1 MIEPQKKSLIPLF
14 ELYNIKMKYF
24 LPLIIAFSILINP
37 LSILAEELTLAG
49 GCFWCLEH
57 DLESLKGINFVQSG
71 YSGGDL
77 ENPTYENHDGH
88 QEVVLVN
95 YDSQLVSLAEILRLY
110 LRNIDPLDGKG
121 QFCDRGD
128 SYRPVI
134 FFKDKIEE
142 TEARDAIVSASNELR
157 VPLEKISVELKSK
170 GKFWLAEEYHQDF
183 AERNELKY
191 KFYRFSCGRDQK
203 LDKLWGD
210 NARST
215 NLWTK

>member
-1 MIEPQKKSLIPLF
+1 
-14 ELYNIKMKYF
+14 MKYF
-24 LPLIIAFSILINP
+24 LPLVIAFSILINP
-37 LSILAEELTLAG
+37 LNSIAEEMILAG

-57 DLESLKGINFVQSG
+57 DLESLNGINYVESG

-77 ENPTYENHDGH
+77 QNPTYENHEGH

-95 YDSQLVSLAEILRLY
+95 YDPQLVTLSEILRLY

-134 FFKDKIEE
+134 FFKDAIEE
-142 TEARDAIVSASNELR
+142 IDSKKAILSASSELG

-170 GKFWLAEEYHQDF
+170 GQFWLAEEYHQDF

-191 KFYRFSCGRDQK
+191 KFYRFSCGRDQR

-215 NLWTK
+215 NLWTE

>member
-1 MIEPQKKSLIPLF
+1 
-14 ELYNIKMKYF
+14 MKYF
-24 LPLIIAFSILINP
+24 LAIIIAFSILINP
-37 LSILAEELTLAG
+37 VNTLAEELILAG

-57 DLESLKGINFVQSG
+57 DLESLKGINSVESG
-71 YSGGDL
+71 YSGGSL
-77 ENPTYENHDGH
+77 QNPTYENHNGH

-95 YDSQLVSLAEILRLY
+95 YDSNLVNLPEILRLY
-110 LRNIDPLDGKG
+110 LRNIDPLDGNG

-134 FFKDKIEE
+134 FFNDSIEE
-142 TEARDAIVSASNELR
+142 NEAKNALISTSNELR
-157 VPLEKISVELKSK
+157 VPLERISVELKPK
-170 GKFWLAEEYHQDF
+170 GKFWLAEEYHQNF

-203 LDKLWGD
+203 LDKLWGE

-215 NLWTK
+215 NIWTE

>member
-14 ELYNIKMKYF
+14 ELYNKKMKYF
-24 LPLIIAFSILINP
+24 LPLIIAFSIFINP

-57 DLESLKGINFVQSG
+57 DLESLKGINFVKSG
-71 YSGGDL
+71 YSGGNL
-77 ENPTYENHDGH
+77 QNPTYENHDGH

-95 YDSQLVSLAEILRLY
+95 YDSQMVSLTEILRLY

-142 TEARDAIVSASNELR
+142 TEARNAIVSASNELR

-170 GKFWLAEEYHQDF
+170 GQFWLAEEYHQDF

-191 KFYRFSCGRDQK
+191 NFYRFSCGRDQR

-215 NLWTK
+215 NLWNE

>member
-1 MIEPQKKSLIPLF
+1 
-14 ELYNIKMKYF
+14 MKYF
-24 LPLIIAFSILINP
+24 LPLIIAVSILINP
-37 LSILAEELTLAG
+37 LNTLAEDLILAG

-57 DLESLKGINFVQSG
+57 DIESLKGINFVQSG

-77 ENPTYENHDGH
+77 ERPTYENHEGH

-95 YDSQLVSLAEILRLY
+95 YDSKLVSLPEILRLY

-134 FFKDKIEE
+134 FYKDSIEKS
-142 TEARDAIVSASNELR
+142 EAENALFSASNELG
-157 VPLEKISVELKSK
+157 VPLEMISVELKSK
-170 GKFWLAEEYHQDF
+170 SQFWLAEEYHQDF

-210 NARST
+210 KARST
-215 NLWTK
+215 NLWTE

>member
-1 MIEPQKKSLIPLF
+1 
-14 ELYNIKMKYF
+14 MKYL
-24 LPLIIAFSILINP
+24 LPLIIAFSIFLSPVKVFADELI
-37 LSILAEELTLAG
+37 LAG

-57 DLESLKGINFVQSG
+57 DLESFKGINFVQSG
-71 YSGGDL
+71 YSGGNL
-77 ENPTYENHDGH
+77 QNPTYENHDGH

-95 YDSQLVSLAEILRLY
+95 YDSQIVSLAEILRLY

-142 TEARDAIVSASNELR
+142 SEARNAIVAASNELR
-157 VPLEKISVELKSK
+157 VPLKKISVELKSR
-170 GKFWLAEEYHQDF
+170 GQFWLAEEYHQDF
-183 AERNELKY
+183 AEKNELKY
-191 KFYRFSCGRDQK
+191 KLYRFSCGRDQR

-210 NARST
+210 NARSI
-215 NLWTK
+215 NLWTE